1 MPQTAQS
8 DPAHQ
13 PRNNEEPRVTQEE
26 DVPSDGKDEQ
36 GEQMMKELGRAKPNP
51 ILSDPHAGRE

>member
-13 PRNNEEPRVTQEE
+13 PRNNEEPSVTQEE

-36 GEQMMKELGRAKPNP
+36 GEQMIKELGKDKPGP
-51 ILSDPHAGRE
+51 KLSEPQSDKE